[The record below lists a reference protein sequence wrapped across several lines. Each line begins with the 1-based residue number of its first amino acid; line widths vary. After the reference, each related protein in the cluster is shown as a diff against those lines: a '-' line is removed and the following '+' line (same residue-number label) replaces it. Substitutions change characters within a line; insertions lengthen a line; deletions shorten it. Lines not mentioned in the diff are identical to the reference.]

1 MSDLLQMIL
10 LLSVSGTVMGLLLL
24 GLRAVMKKRLPSSF
38 YYYAWLLVL
47 VRMALPLPGLM
58 PAPAP
63 QAAPTTVTAP
73 TEPES
78 LLSEPNQTYTAVGW
92 RTTAAETVSEETAPV
107 APFAAA
113 ESQPVSRKA
122 LVIETGVVWIK
133 SVLTAP
139 VFWTGLWL
147 LGAVLC
153 LGRHVLGYRRFCA
166 ALQKTLR
173 PATDAERKL
182 YLLIHGVDKPAL
194 YRSTAVQTPMLLGL
208 WKPVLVLPDR
218 IYSPLTLENIL
229 RHELTHYRRGDIA
242 FKWFGVAVFSLH
254 WFNPLTGLFCRELD
268 RACELSCDERI
279 LRHMTAGE
287 KQNYGE
293 TLLTLAA
300 DRSLPRSV
308 VATTFATEKRTL
320 KERLEQIMT
329 YKKIGKAG
337 LVLMLVAVLLLV
349 TCGMALGPR
358 MTASKDTG
366 IIEETT
372 EPSTTS
378 RPMTEDR
385 EEIWAEEM
393 ATFAAAYPVK
403 ENVIRTPVIM
413 SRTPVGGEVTVS
425 TVDELLRAIA
435 SDTTVYLEPGEYN
448 LADATTYGDLLEGGW
463 YTWNKVNDGYEL
475 CLLEVENFTICGSEE
490 GEAIIS
496 AVPRY
501 ADVLF
506 FQGGSGIA
514 VENVTVG
521 HTVEPGVC
529 AGGVLYFESAE
540 DIRVD
545 GCRLYGCGILGVEA
559 YNCRNIAVTDT
570 DIYECSSGAVNVR
583 YCWDVRV
590 EDCEIYDCGKDYS
603 TWRLFSAAN
612 SYGFAVVNCE
622 IHDNAANVLLNS
634 EYSQEVY
641 FVGNRVADNTIAEVF
656 CFNGGTSPVV
666 HGCEF
671 ARNGSVNWYSGTMQA
686 VDANGTV
693 QEGSSFVTMTQYEA
707 DYNGPE
713 AMEAVELEKTVNAD
727 GVTEV
732 HVSNINELLA
742 AIAPDTTVYLA
753 EGDYNISKADGYGFL
768 DGEYYDWMTITGYGN
783 ATLMITGVENFHM
796 IGAGKDLTNL
806 VTDPRGVDVIT
817 FRNCENITFS
827 GITAGHT
834 EGDSC
839 QGGVLS
845 LSNCEQVAI
854 SDCGLFGCGILGLE
868 LYGCQDVTVTDTD
881 VYECSMGGIVV
892 SGSESIAF
900 TGCTVRDC
908 GGFDVELENY
918 SDNVTWD
925 GKYITTGVYPT
936 PAG

>member
-1 MSDLLQMIL
+1 MSDLLQTIL
-10 LLSVSGTVMGLLLL
+10 LLSVSGTVLGLFLL

-38 YYYAWLLVL
+38 YYYAWFLVL
-47 VRMALPLPGLM
+47 IRMALPLPGLM
-58 PAPAP
+58 PAPSP
-63 QAAPTTVTAP
+63 QAEPASVSAVV
-73 TEPES
+73 EPES
-78 LLSEPNQTYTAVGW
+78 LWSEPEQTYTAVGW
-92 RTTAAETVSEETAPV
+92 RTTAAETGIGGGETAGS
-107 APFAAA
+107 AAAA
-113 ESQPVSRKA
+113 ESEKLSRKA
-122 LVIETGVVWIK
+122 LVLEAGVVWIK
-133 SVLTAP
+133 SALTAP

-147 LGAVLC
+147 AGAVLC
-153 LGRHVLGYRRFCA
+153 LGWHVLGYRRFCV
-166 ALQKTLR
+166 ALKRTLR
-173 PATDAERKL
+173 PATDADRKL
-182 YLLIHGVDKPAL
+182 YLLIHGADKPAL

-242 FKWFGVAVFSLH
+242 FKWFGMAVFSLH

-279 LRHMTAGE
+279 LRRMTAGE

-329 YKKIGKAG
+329 YKKIGKTG
-337 LVLMLVAVLLLV
+337 LILMLVAVLLMV

-358 MTASKDTG
+358 MTASKDAK

-378 RPMTEDR
+378 RPMTGER
-385 EEIWAEEM
+385 EEIWTEEM
-393 ATFAAAYPVK
+393 ATFASTFPVE

-413 SRTPVGGEVTVS
+413 SRAPVGGEVTVS

-435 SDTTVYLEPGEYN
+435 SDTTVYLEAGEYN

-463 YTWNKVNDGYEL
+463 YTWNEVHDGYEL
-475 CLLEVENFTICGSEE
+475 CLLEVENFTICGPEE
-490 GEAIIS
+490 GEAVIS

-501 ADVLF
+501 ADVLS
-506 FQGGSGIA
+506 FQGGRGIA

-529 AGGVLYFESAE
+529 AGGVLYFEAAE

-559 YNCRNIAVTDT
+559 YNCRNVTVTDT
-570 DIYECSSGAVNVR
+570 DIYECSNGAVDVR

-590 EDCEIYDCGKDYS
+590 EDCEIYGCGKDYS
-603 TWRLFSAAN
+603 AWRMFGAYN

-622 IHDNAANVLLNS
+622 IYDNVANILLNS

-641 FVGNRVADNTIAEVF
+641 FVGNRVTDNAIDEAFVI
-656 CFNGGTSPVV
+656 NGGTSPVV

-693 QEGSSFVTMTQYEA
+693 QEGSAFVTMVQYEA
-707 DYNGPE
+707 NYNGPAAIE
-713 AMEAVELEKTVNAD
+713 SVELEKTVNAD
-727 GVTEV
+727 GMTEV
-732 HVSNINELLA
+732 HVTNINELLA

-753 EGDYNISKADGYGFL
+753 EGDYNISQADGYGFL

-817 FRNCENITFS
+817 FRDCENITFS

-834 EGDSC
+834 VGESC

-845 LSNCEQVAI
+845 LSMCEQVAI

-868 LYGCQDVTVTDTD
+868 LYGCQDVAVADTD

-892 SGSESIAF
+892 SGSEKIAF
-900 TGCTVRDC
+900 TGCTVRGC
-908 GGFDVELENY
+908 GGFDIEIENY
-918 SDNVTWD
+918 SDDITWD
-925 GKYITTGVYPT
+925 GEYITSNVYPL

>member
-1 MSDLLQMIL
+1 MSDLLQTIL
-10 LLSVSGTVMGLLLL
+10 LLSVSGTVLGLLLL
-24 GLRAVMKKRLPSSF
+24 GLRAVMKKRLPSAF

-47 VRMALPLPGLM
+47 ARMALPLPGLV
-58 PAPAP
+58 PALAP
-63 QAAPTTVTAP
+63 QAAPSAVTAAA
-73 TEPES
+73 EPETMQR
-78 LLSEPNQTYTAVGW
+78 ETEQTYAAVGW
-92 RTTAAETVSEETAPV
+92 TAETDTEDEGARYADQTPT
-107 APFAAA
+107 
-113 ESQPVSRKA
+113 ESRSVSRRA
-122 LVIETGVVWIK
+122 LVIEAGVVWIK

-147 LGAVLC
+147 FGAFLC
-153 LGRHVLGYRRFCA
+153 LGRHILGYRRFCA
-166 ALQKTLR
+166 ALRKTLR
-173 PATDAERKL
+173 PATDADRKL
-182 YLLIHGVDKPAL
+182 YLLIHGADKPAL
-194 YRSTAVQTPMLLGL
+194 CRSTAVQTPMLLGL

-218 IYSPLTLENIL
+218 VYSPLTLENIL

-329 YKKIGKAG
+329 YKKIGKTG
-337 LVLMLVAVLLLV
+337 LILMLVAVLLLV

-358 MTASKDTG
+358 MTASKDT
-366 IIEETT
+366 
-372 EPSTTS
+372 
-378 RPMTEDR
+378 
-385 EEIWAEEM
+385 EIPEQYAVAEEQAEADVDLAVDM
-393 ATFAAAYPVK
+393 TR
-403 ENVIRTPVIM
+403 ENIIRTPVIM

-425 TVDELLRAIA
+425 TVDELLLAIA
-435 SDTTVYLEPGEYN
+435 SDTTVYLEPGEYD
-448 LADATTYGDLLEGGW
+448 LAEATTYGDLLEGGW
-463 YTWNKVNDGYEL
+463 YTWNEVHDGYEL
-475 CLLEVENFTICGSEE
+475 CLLEVENFTIRGPEE
-490 GEAIIS
+490 GEAVIS

-501 ADVLF
+501 ADVLSF
-506 FQGGSGIA
+506 RGGSGIA

-521 HTVEPGVC
+521 HTAEPGVC

-545 GCRLYGCGILGVEA
+545 GCSLYGCGILGVEA
-559 YNCRNIAVTDT
+559 YNSRNIAVTNT
-570 DIYECSSGAVNVR
+570 DIYECSNGAVDVR

-590 EDCEIYDCGKDYS
+590 EDCEIYDCGKDYGAFE
-603 TWRLFSAAN
+603 LFSSAN

-622 IHDNAANVLLNS
+622 IYDNTAMVLLNS
-634 EYSQEVY
+634 DYSQEVY
-641 FVGNRVADNTIAEVF
+641 FVGNRVADNTIDEVF
-656 CFNGGTSPVV
+656 DFNGGTSPVV

-686 VDANGTV
+686 VDANGTA
-693 QEGSSFVTMTQYEA
+693 QEGSSFVTMTRYEA
-707 DYNGPE
+707 SYNGPASIE
-713 AMEAVELEKTVNAD
+713 PVELEKTVNAD
-727 GVTEV
+727 GMTVV
-732 HVSNINELLA
+732 HVSDINELLA

-753 EGDYNISKADGYGFL
+753 EGDYNISQADGYGIL
-768 DGEYYDWMTITGYGN
+768 DGEYYDWVTITGYGN

-845 LSNCEQVAI
+845 LSDCEQVAI

-868 LYGCQDVTVTDTD
+868 FYGCHDVTVTDTD
-881 VYECSMGGIVV
+881 VYECSMGGIVI

-908 GGFDVELENY
+908 GGFDVELKNY
-918 SDNVTWD
+918 SGNVTWD
-925 GKYITTGVYPT
+925 GEYITTGVYPP